1 MDCREVITKYFSRAL
16 ESGHGIESERVG
28 FKSINKNS
36 LDAYLDG
43 DLIFNVVYS
52 VVEYSTTTVY
62 LNIKTQGYN
71 KIAPSICFIE
81 VDKDL
86 RYNEDVGKVFEKII
100 REIDLD
106 INKKTTVVNNAQEI
120 IEITKK
126 AKEENIKKDI
136 EELENKILEAARNGK
151 EIVMFRLSKFKTNL
165 SLMNKSDN
173 EIVKHFRN
181 KGFECSISER
191 SHYMSEE
198 YLVIKWGD

>member
-1 MDCREVITKYFSRAL
+1 MDCREVISKYFSRAL
-16 ESGHGIESERVG
+16 ESEYGIESERIG

-43 DLIFNVVYS
+43 DLIFNVIYS

-71 KIAPSICFIE
+71 KIAPSICCVE

-86 RYNEDVGKVFEKII
+86 RYSEDVGKVFEKII

-136 EELENKILEAARNGK
+136 EDIESKILEAARNGD
-151 EIVMFRLSKFKTNL
+151 ERLLFSLSELKTDV
-165 SLMNKSDN
+165 SLMNKYDN
-173 EIVKHFRN
+173 EIVRHFKN
-181 KGFECSISER
+181 KGFECSIHDGIHLGS
-191 SHYMSEE
+191 
-198 YLVIKWGD
+198 YLKITWGD

>member
-1 MDCREVITKYFSRAL
+1 MDYHEVIARYFSKAL
-16 ESGHGIESERVG
+16 ESEYGIESERLV
-28 FKSINKNS
+28 FKSVNKNS

-52 VVEYSTTTVY
+52 VVEYSTTTVC
-62 LNIKTQGYN
+62 LSIKIQGYN
-71 KIAPSICFIE
+71 KIPQSICCIE

-86 RYNEDVGKVFEKII
+86 RYSEFFEEYFVKML

-136 EELENKILEAARNGK
+136 EDIESKILEVARNGN
-151 EIVMFRLSKFKTNL
+151 ESVMIRLSKLKTNL
-165 SLMNKSDN
+165 PLMNKSDN
-173 EIVKHFRN
+173 EIFKHFRN
-181 KGFECSISER
+181 KGFECYVSER
-191 SHYMSEE
+191 NYYMVER

>member
-1 MDCREVITKYFSRAL
+1 MDYHEVIARYFSKAL
-16 ESGHGIESERVG
+16 ESEYGIESSKRLG

-43 DLIFNVVYS
+43 DFIFNVIYNA
-52 VVEYSTTTVY
+52 VEYSTTKFY
-62 LNIKTQGYN
+62 LSIKTQDYN
-71 KIAPSICFIE
+71 KMRQSICYIE

-86 RYNEDVGKVFEKII
+86 RYSEVAEKSFVKML

-136 EELENKILEAARNGK
+136 ENLDSKILEAARNGK
-151 EIVMFRLSKFKTNL
+151 EIVMLNVSELKTNL
-165 SLMNKSDN
+165 FLMNQDDN

-181 KGFECSISER
+181 KGFECYIDK
-191 SHYMSEE
+191 YGFV
-198 YLVIKWGD
+198 LNIKWGE